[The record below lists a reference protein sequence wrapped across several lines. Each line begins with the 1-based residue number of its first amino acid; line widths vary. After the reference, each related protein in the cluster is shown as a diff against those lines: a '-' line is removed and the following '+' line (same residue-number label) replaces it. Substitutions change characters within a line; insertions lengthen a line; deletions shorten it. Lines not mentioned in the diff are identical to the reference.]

1 MEKVKVHQVVDNAAF
16 EFVANILRDASI
28 PFYKM
33 SADAGGAFSGAI
45 GGVTEIYVD
54 KENEEKANSILSE
67 FDLSV

>member
-1 MEKVKVHQVVDNAAF
+1 MEKTKVHQVSDNAAY

-45 GGVTEIYVD
+45 GGMIEIYVD
-54 KENEEKANSILSE
+54 KENEEKAHTILKE
-67 FDLSV
+67 FDL